1 MKCTVE
7 IDCTPQEARTFFGLP
22 DVQPLQ
28 AKILAEVER
37 KMLAEMDRFSP
48 EVMLKNWLSLYS
60 QTPEQMQEIFGKM
73 MLNVAGMRK
82 P

>member
-28 AKILAEVER
+28 AKVLAEVER